1 MSTQPKKTSKNIENH
16 SMIWGKLCIAV
27 QGYTLN
33 HCTKFAPNPTR
44 TKVNTDE
51 LTSEHPAL
59 ENIKNKV
66 SIVRFGVNLV
76 ELFRDT
82 P

>member
-16 SMIWGKLCIAV
+16 GTIWGKLCIAV

-59 ENIKNKV
+59 ENIKNKA